1 MASRSRKK
9 KEVSAFLCSLY
20 AHVNGTIQPPSGGG
34 KKTKLQEFIRIV
46 RAICPNA
53 KSELPLNHYELVF
66 KPRKGSASKIH
77 LWCDLIA
84 ENKQD
89 GDTSYNLSK
98 EFNMLQYSRPLP
110 QQDHQCFV
118 RGYDTASKVS
128 PNFGSLLAFLN
139 YEFEYEYVAKGLLFR
154 INPNTEIKIYQTMK
168 IVENKY
174 EEWSRDLS
182 KEGGNSAKM
191 KVKFTWGQE
200 RWWIVELRSTC
211 KKPGNLMETEK
222 NLKKMA
228 SAFQD
233 YGEFYANIARAK
245 N

>member
-20 AHVNGTIQPPSGGG
+20 AHINGTIEPPPGGG

-66 KPRKGSASKIH
+66 KPRKGSAAKIH
-77 LWCDLIA
+77 LWCDLVA
-84 ENKQD
+84 EKKQD
-89 GDTSYNLSK
+89 GDTFYNLSK
-98 EFNMLQYSRPLP
+98 EFNMLRYSRPLF

-118 RGYDTASKVS
+118 RGYDTATKVS

-154 INPNTEIKIYQTMK
+154 IDPNTEIKIYQTMR
-168 IVENKY
+168 IMENNY
-174 EEWSRDLS
+174 EEWSKDLS
-182 KEGGNSAKM
+182 KEEGNNAKM
-191 KVKFTWGQE
+191 KVKITWGQE
-200 RWWIVELRSTC
+200 RW
-211 KKPGNLMETEK
+211 
-222 NLKKMA
+222 
-228 SAFQD
+228 
-233 YGEFYANIARAK
+233 
-245 N
+245 